1 MRRIAIIPIDNR
13 PVTYLL
19 PKQIGEIDKNTEIL
33 LPPRELMGGLR
44 TQADIYAIL
53 DWLEALENVEIL
65 IISLDTI
72 AYGGLIQSRY
82 CNNTTKQIM
91 TRLKKLKNI
100 IAEKN
105 LRVYAMSSIMRISNN
120 NVNEE
125 EKPYWAMFG
134 RRIFE
139 YSFACHKAEETGLK
153 EDYKRIKT
161 AKKEIPEEILEDYLE
176 TRKRNFEIN
185 LEYLDWVKEGI
196 IHTLVYS
203 KDDCAQ
209 YGLNVQEARKLEDL
223 THDNK
228 EIFVK
233 TGADEIPLALLCR
246 AMNSTRKQK
255 IKVLPVFTCIEG
267 TGEISNYEDITV
279 FQSVKGQ
286 IELAGG
292 FMIQD
297 RISLSSIKNM
307 NVEEKYG
314 ADLVLVVNNFEG
326 KQGELVLG
334 TEADK
339 AGEAFTMP
347 PLPFFVADIKNANGG
362 DNYFVES
369 LLKYLPSEKFF
380 GYAGWNTTGNSLGSA
395 ISCAFIKFNSERVN
409 REMFNQLQATRF
421 LDDWS
426 YQANVRWELKEE
438 NKSLDL
444 EVLKNKMGTYEEKI
458 KRLFRIRDDIKYTL
472 PWHRSF
478 EVEVEFDKLG

>member
-1 MRRIAIIPIDNR
+1 MRKIAIIPIDNR

-19 PKQIGEIDKNTEIL
+19 PKQIGEIDRNTEIL
-33 LPPRELMGGLR
+33 LPPRNLLGGLR
-44 TQADIYAIL
+44 TQADIYGIL
-53 DWLEALENVEIL
+53 DWLEALEEVEIL
-65 IISLDTI
+65 VISLDTI
-72 AYGGLIQSRY
+72 AYGGLIQSRF

-91 TRLKKLKNI
+91 TRLKKLKTI
-100 IAEKN
+100 ISEKN
-105 LRVYAMSSIMRISNN
+105 IKVYAMSSIMRISNN

-139 YSFACHKAEETGLK
+139 YSFAAHKAEETGLK
-153 EDYKRIKT
+153 EDLKRLK
-161 AKKEIPEEILEDYLE
+161 AAEREIPEEILSDYLE

-185 LEYLDWVKEGI
+185 LKYLDWVKSGI

-209 YGLNVQEARKLEDL
+209 YGLNVREARQLEDL
-223 THDNK
+223 TLDND

-233 TGADEIPLALLCR
+233 TGADEIPLTLLCR
-246 AMNSTRKQK
+246 AMNSERERK

-279 FQSVKGQ
+279 FHSVKGQ

-292 FMIQD
+292 EMIQD
-297 RISLSSIKNM
+297 RISLSDVKHID
-307 NVEEKYG
+307 VEEKYG

-347 PLPFFVADIKNANGG
+347 PIPFFVADIKNANGG

-395 ISCAFIKFNSERVN
+395 IACAFVRFNSERIN
-409 REMFNQLQATRF
+409 RDIFNQLQATRF

-444 EVLKNKMGTYEEKI
+444 TVLKERMGVYEERV
-458 KRLFRIRDDIKYTL
+458 KRLFRIKDDISYGL
-472 PWHRSF
+472 PWNRSF
-478 EVEVEFDKLG
+478 EIEVEYNKLR